1 MNSSGGAQHDFRR
14 EIVFAFLLA
23 LACYV
28 AWLLRE
34 ELLLLYVSALFAVVL
49 TPLVRATAQFS
60 IGGWR
65 PFKGAAI
72 FFLLLGVAVLLTV
85 FGFLALPPVI
95 NDLQEFGREMPA
107 RLPGI
112 LLALKNIPLRS
123 TWIRRTRFRGCRI
136 LPAMRPRH
144 CCFRLETGRASCSM
158 W

>member
-1 MNSSGGAQHDFRR
+1 MISSGGAQHDFRR

-28 AWLLRE
+28 AWLLRA

-72 FFLLLGVAVLLTV
+72 FFLLLGVAIALTV

-112 LLALKNIPLRS
+112 LQTAQGHSLCSAPGYGGRRS
-123 TWIRRTRFRGCRI
+123 RGCRI
-136 LPAMRPRH
+136 LPATRPRA
-144 CCFRLETGRASCSM
+144 CCSR
-158 W
+158 